1 MICRLVMIHKVL
13 RVGNLFWLLFS
24 AVMAE
29 CTLNFNHV
37 GGVLGGFGRENTLAL
52 PGQLLPFLIGVFGF
66 CQLCYT
72 IFMEKYVNAQPPE
85 GSALVAAVEASLQ
98 PAVVGAAKGASG
110 GGVVVEKAPST
121 DQPSANGDQQPQQQE
136 QEQEQQQPPELQRS
150 WMLRYLVAWLPWLS
164 LLHNYDKDLLEQ
176 GISRHGTGFDSVL
189 GSPTSATA
197 SAFSPLA
204 STFPASP
211 LASPTMQRKTGT
223 FSSTRA

>member
-1 MICRLVMIHKVL
+1 MIHKVL

-24 AVMAE
+24 AVTAE

-52 PGQLLPFLIGVFGF
+52 PGQLLPFLIGLFGF

-85 GSALVAAVEASLQ
+85 GSALVAAIEASLQ

-110 GGVVVEKAPST
+110 GAVVEKTPST
-121 DQPSANGDQQPQQQE
+121 DQPSANGDQQQQGQE
-136 QEQEQQQPPELQRS
+136 QEHQQEQQQPPELQRS

-164 LLHNYDKDLLEQ
+164 LLQNYDKDLLEQ

-189 GSPTSATA
+189 GSPASATV
-197 SAFSPLA
+197 SAFSPMA
-204 STFPASP
+204 STFATSP
-211 LASPTMQRKTGT
+211 LASPTMQRNRGT
-223 FSSTRA
+223 FNSTRT

>member
-1 MICRLVMIHKVL
+1 MIHKVL

-52 PGQLLPFLIGVFGF
+52 PGQLLPFLIGLFGF

-85 GSALVAAVEASLQ
+85 GAALVAAIEASLQ
-98 PAVVGAAKGASG
+98 PAVVGAAKGGDG
-110 GGVVVEKAPST
+110 GAVAEKAPST
-121 DQPSANGDQQPQQQE
+121 EQPSANGDQQQQE
-136 QEQEQQQPPELQRS
+136 QEQERERQEQEQQQQPPELQRS

-164 LLHNYDKDLLEQ
+164 LLQNYDKDLLEQ

-189 GSPTSATA
+189 GSPASATV
-197 SAFSPLA
+197 SAFSPMA
-204 STFPASP
+204 STFAASP

-223 FSSTRA
+223 FSSSRT